1 MINWYL
7 HLIHS
12 FNELRSMIRVGLSD
26 LLGAD
31 ELFHCSDYI
40 VFGHSIRWISTNDS
54 CKTVS
59 DNQHFL
65 LEDQHVI
72 MDFGC
77 VHRIKGNEVAKLLEF
92 PLVCT
97 TTSLE
102 MLHLCSN
109 A

>member
-7 HLIHS
+7 HLIHG

-31 ELFHCSDYI
+31 ELFHCSNYI

-54 CKTVS
+54 CITVS

-92 PLVCT
+92 PFVCT

-102 MLHLCSN
+102 VLHLCSN